1 MADPSSYRPRPG
13 EIPDSPGV
21 YRFRDEHRR
30 VIYVGKAKSLRQRLA
45 NYFQDL
51 ANLHPRTRTMVTTA
65 ASVEWTV
72 VSTEVEALQLEYSWI
87 KEYDPRFNVKYRDD
101 KSYPYL
107 AVTMN
112 EEFPRVQVMRG
123 HKKKGVRYFGP
134 YGHAWAIR
142 DTVDLLLRVFPVR
155 TCSAGVFKNAARTG
169 RPCLL
174 GYIGKCSAPC
184 VERISAEDHQELA
197 EEFCDFMAGR
207 TGTYLRR
214 LERKMGEAAEDMEYE
229 RAARLRDDIGA
240 LRKAMEKSAV
250 VLADATDADLIAVAE
265 DELEAA
271 VQIFHVRGGRVRGQR
286 GWVTD
291 KVEEITTGAL
301 VEHALQQL
309 YGEETGD
316 AVPKEVLVPALPDPV
331 EPVQEWLA
339 DRRGS
344 GVSLRIPQRGD
355 KKALMETVQRNAQ
368 QALVLHK
375 TKRASDLTTR
385 SRALEEIADALD
397 LDSAPLRIECYDI
410 SHLQGDDVVASMVV
424 FEDGLARKSE
434 YRRFQIKGFRGQD
447 DVRSMHEVITRRFR
461 RYLAE
466 KERTGEWADG
476 EDPGEGTPRADGRDR
491 VLSATP
497 GSPAAPGGEADSSHQ
512 SAPAHQPAPGHAA
525 TSGQEA
531 ALGRDAAP
539 GQEAAPSHEAA
550 PGREAAPGDE
560 ATPGQEAAPGHHA
573 APGHQAA
580 PSQEAAP
587 DHQAAAPGHG
597 AADDLALADGSGLK
611 DEDGRPKRFA
621 YPPQLVVVDGGQPQ
635 VAAAQRALDELGID
649 DIAVCGLAKRLEE
662 VWLPGEDDPVV
673 LPRTSEGLYLLQRVR
688 DEAHRF
694 AITYQRTKRAKRF
707 RSSPLDDVPGL
718 GETRKQALIKHFG
731 SVKKLRSA
739 TIDQI
744 CEVPG
749 IGRKTAETVAVALAR
764 SAPATPAVNTATG
777 EIMDDEDGAPETTAD
792 APGEPVSAGTPD
804 ERRGQ
809 ER

>member
-1 MADPSSYRPRPG
+1 MADPSSYRPKPG
-13 EIPDSPGV
+13 QIPDSPGV

-51 ANLHPRTRTMVTTA
+51 AGLHPRTRTMVTTA

-134 YGHAWAIR
+134 YAHAWAIR

-155 TCSAGVFKNAARTG
+155 TCSAGVFKNASRTG

-184 VERISAEDHQELA
+184 VGRVSAEDHRELA
-197 EEFCDFMAGR
+197 DEFCDFMTGR

-214 LERKMGEAAEDMEYE
+214 LEKQMMEAAEEMEYE
-229 RAARLRDDIGA
+229 RAARLRDDIEA
-240 LRKAMEKSAV
+240 LKKAMEKNAV

-316 AVPKEVLVPALPDPV
+316 AVPKEVLVPALPDPL
-331 EPVQEWLA
+331 EPVQEWLSG
-339 DRRGS
+339 RRGS
-344 GVSLRIPQRGD
+344 NVSLRIPQRGD
-355 KKALMETVQRNAQ
+355 KRALMETVERNAQ

-434 YRRFQIKGFRGQD
+434 YRRFQIKGFEGQD
-447 DVRSMHEVITRRFR
+447 DVRSMHEVITRRFK

-466 KERTGEWADG
+466 KERTGEWSDG
-476 EDPGEGTPRADGRDR
+476 ESTLADTPSSSLGDTSSDTLGDAPSTPSGGTPSGDTPADA
-491 VLSATP
+491 LTTT
-497 GSPAAPGGEADSSHQ
+497 SPD
-512 SAPAHQPAPGHAA
+512 
-525 TSGQEA
+525 
-531 ALGRDAAP
+531 ALTN
-539 GQEAAPSHEAA
+539 SL
-550 PGREAAPGDE
+550 
-560 ATPGQEAAPGHHA
+560 T
-573 APGHQAA
+573 
-580 PSQEAAP
+580 
-587 DHQAAAPGHG
+587 
-597 AADDLALADGSGLK
+597 DD
-611 DEDGRPKRFA
+611 DGRPKRFA

-662 VWLPGEDDPVV
+662 VWLPGDDDPVV
-673 LPRTSEGLYLLQRVR
+673 LPRSSEGLYLLQRVR

-707 RSSPLDDVPGL
+707 RASPLDDVPGL

-731 SVKKLRSA
+731 SVKKLRAA

-749 IGRKTAETVAVALAR
+749 IGRKTAETIAAAFAQA
-764 SAPATPAVNTATG
+764 APAAPAVNTATG
-777 EIMDDEDGAPETTAD
+777 EIMDDEESETTAETS
-792 APGEPVSAGTPD
+792 GEPVSAGAPD

>member
-1 MADPSSYRPRPG
+1 MADPSSYRPKPG

-51 ANLHPRTRTMVTTA
+51 AGLHPRTRSMVTTA

-134 YGHAWAIR
+134 YAHAWAIR

-184 VERISAEDHQELA
+184 VDRISAEEHRELA
-197 EEFCDFMAGR
+197 DEFCDFMTGR
-207 TGTYLRR
+207 TGTYIRR
-214 LERKMGEAAEDMEYE
+214 LEKRMTEAAEEMEYE
-229 RAARLRDDIGA
+229 RAARLRDDIEA
-240 LRKAMEKSAV
+240 LKKAMEKNAV

-316 AVPKEVLVPALPDPV
+316 AVPREVLVPALPDPV
-331 EPVQEWLA
+331 EPVQQWLTE
-339 DRRGS
+339 RRGS
-344 GVSLRIPQRGD
+344 GVSLRVPQRGD

-385 SRALEEIADALD
+385 SRALEEIADALE

-434 YRRFQIKGFRGQD
+434 YRRFQIKGFAGQD

-466 KERTGEWADG
+466 KERTGEWTDG
-476 EDPGEGTPRADGRDR
+476 QDDAEGT
-491 VLSATP
+491 
-497 GSPAAPGGEADSSHQ
+497 
-512 SAPAHQPAPGHAA
+512 
-525 TSGQEA
+525 
-531 ALGRDAAP
+531 
-539 GQEAAPSHEAA
+539 
-550 PGREAAPGDE
+550 
-560 ATPGQEAAPGHHA
+560 
-573 APGHQAA
+573 
-580 PSQEAAP
+580 AP
-587 DHQAAAPGHG
+587 D
-597 AADDLALADGSGLK
+597 GLTEPPASTLTE
-611 DEDGRPKRFA
+611 DDGRPKRFA
-621 YPPQLVVVDGGQPQ
+621 YPPQLVVVDGGAPQ

-662 VWLPGEDDPVV
+662 VWLPGDDDPVV

-718 GETRKQALIKHFG
+718 GDTRKQALIKHFG
-731 SVKKLRSA
+731 SVKRLRSA

-749 IGRKTAETVAVALAR
+749 IGRKTAETIVATLAR
-764 SAPATPAVNTATG
+764 AAPAAPAVNTATG
-777 EIMDDEDGAPETTAD
+777 EIMDDMEEPDQATGS
-792 APGEPVSAGTPD
+792 PGEPVSAGAPD

>member
-13 EIPDSPGV
+13 EIPDTPGV

-112 EEFPRVQVMRG
+112 EQFPRVQVMRG

-134 YGHAWAIR
+134 YAHAWAIR

-184 VERISAEDHQELA
+184 VGRITPEEHRDLA

-214 LERKMGEAAEDMEYE
+214 LEKQMMAAAEEMEYE
-229 RAARLRDDIGA
+229 RAGRLRDDIEA
-240 LRKAMEKSAV
+240 LKKAMEKNAV

-291 KVEEITTGAL
+291 KVEEVSTGAL

-316 AVPKEVLVPALPDPV
+316 AVPKEVLVPALPEPV
-331 EPVQEWLA
+331 EPVQDWLTG
-339 DRRGS
+339 RRGAN
-344 GVSLRIPQRGD
+344 VSLRIPQRGD

-385 SRALEEIADALD
+385 SRALEEIAEALD

-424 FEDGLARKSE
+424 FEDGLQRKSE
-434 YRRFQIKGFRGQD
+434 YRRFQIKGFAGQD
-447 DVRSMHEVITRRFR
+447 DARSMHEVITRRFK

-466 KERTGEWADG
+466 KERTGEWTDG
-476 EDPGEGTPRADGRDR
+476 
-491 VLSATP
+491 
-497 GSPAAPGGEADSSHQ
+497 
-512 SAPAHQPAPGHAA
+512 
-525 TSGQEA
+525 
-531 ALGRDAAP
+531 
-539 GQEAAPSHEAA
+539 
-550 PGREAAPGDE
+550 
-560 ATPGQEAAPGHHA
+560 
-573 APGHQAA
+573 
-580 PSQEAAP
+580 
-587 DHQAAAPGHG
+587 
-597 AADDLALADGSGLK
+597 ADGSAIEGAVTGSDGSAGEGAVAGPGADGALTGTDVITDSLK
-611 DEDGRPKRFA
+611 DDDGRPRKFA
-621 YPPQLVVVDGGQPQ
+621 YPPQLVVVDGGRPQ
-635 VAAAQRALDELGID
+635 VAAARRALDELGID

-662 VWLPGEDDPVV
+662 VWVPGEDDPVV

-694 AITYQRTKRAKRF
+694 AITYQRAKRAKRF
-707 RSSPLDDVPGL
+707 RAGPLDDVPGL
-718 GETRKQALIKHFG
+718 GETRKQALVKHFG

-739 TIDQI
+739 TIEQI
-744 CEVPG
+744 QEVPG
-749 IGRKTAETVAVALAR
+749 IGRKTAETIAVALAQA
-764 SAPATPAVNTATG
+764 APAAPAVNTATG
-777 EIMDDEDGAPETTAD
+777 EIIEDEEPDTTAGSS
-792 APGEPVSAGTPD
+792 GEPVTAGAPD

-809 ER
+809 ET

>member
-1 MADPSSYRPRPG
+1 MADPSSYRPKPG
-13 EIPDSPGV
+13 QIPDSPGV

-51 ANLHPRTRTMVTTA
+51 AGLHPRTRSMVTTA

-107 AVTMN
+107 AVTMS

-134 YGHAWAIR
+134 YAHAWAIR

-155 TCSAGVFKNAARTG
+155 TCSAGVFKNARRTG

-184 VERISAEDHQELA
+184 VDRVSPEEHRELA
-197 EEFCDFMAGR
+197 EEFCDFMTGR

-214 LERKMGEAAEDMEYE
+214 LEKQMTEAAEEMEYE
-229 RAARLRDDIGA
+229 RAARLRDDIEA
-240 LRKAMEKSAV
+240 LKKAMEKNAV

-316 AVPKEVLVPALPDPV
+316 AVPKEVLVPALPDPL
-331 EPVQEWLA
+331 EPVQEWLSG
-339 DRRGS
+339 RRGAN
-344 GVSLRIPQRGD
+344 VSLRIPQRGD
-355 KKALMETVQRNAQ
+355 KRALMETVERNAQ

-424 FEDGLARKSE
+424 FEDGLQRKSE
-434 YRRFQIKGFRGQD
+434 YRRFQIKGFEGQD
-447 DVRSMHEVITRRFR
+447 DVRSMHEVITRRFK

-466 KERTGEWADG
+466 KEKTGEWTDG
-476 EDPGEGTPRADGRDR
+476 EGA
-491 VLSATP
+491 LSDT
-497 GSPAAPGGEADSSHQ
+497 S
-512 SAPAHQPAPGHAA
+512 SAPLTDTSEALTEAGSAPLTA
-525 TSGQEA
+525 
-531 ALGRDAAP
+531 
-539 GQEAAPSHEAA
+539 
-550 PGREAAPGDE
+550 
-560 ATPGQEAAPGHHA
+560 
-573 APGHQAA
+573 
-580 PSQEAAP
+580 
-587 DHQAAAPGHG
+587 
-597 AADDLALADGSGLK
+597 GLK
-611 DEDGRPKRFA
+611 DDDGRPKRFA
-621 YPPQLVVVDGGQPQ
+621 YPPQLVVVDGGRPQ
-635 VAAAQRALDELGID
+635 VAAARRALDELGID

-707 RSSPLDDVPGL
+707 RSSPLDEVPGL
-718 GETRKQALIKHFG
+718 GDTRKQALIKHFG

-739 TIDQI
+739 TIEEI

-749 IGRKTAETVAVALAR
+749 IGRKTAETIAAALAR
-764 SAPATPAVNTATG
+764 AAPAAPAVNTATG
-777 EIMDDEDGAPETTAD
+777 EIMEDEDSATTAETS
-792 APGEPVSAGTPD
+792 GEPVSAGAPD

>member
-1 MADPSSYRPRPG
+1 MADPSSYRPKPG

-51 ANLHPRTRTMVTTA
+51 ASLHPRTRTMVTTA

-87 KEYDPRFNVKYRDD
+87 KEFDPRFNVKYRDD

-123 HKKKGVRYFGP
+123 QKRKGVRYFGP

-155 TCSAGVFKNAARTG
+155 TCSAGVFKNAAHTG

-184 VERISAEDHQELA
+184 VDRVSADEHRDLAED
-197 EEFCDFMAGR
+197 FCDFMAGR
-207 TGTYLRR
+207 TGTYIRR
-214 LERKMGEAAEDMEYE
+214 LEQQMTEAAEEMEYE

-240 LRKAMEKSAV
+240 LKKAMEKSAV

-309 YGEETGD
+309 YGEEKGD
-316 AVPKEVLVPALPDPV
+316 SVPKEVLVPALPDPV

-339 DRRGS
+339 ERRGS

-385 SRALEEIADALD
+385 SRALEEIAEALD

-424 FEDGLARKSE
+424 FEDGLQRKSE
-434 YRRFQIKGFRGQD
+434 YRRFQIKGFAGQD
-447 DVRSMHEVITRRFR
+447 DVRSMHEVISRRFR

-466 KERTGEWADG
+466 KEKTGEWVDDLP
-476 EDPGEGTPRADGRDR
+476 EEGTP
-491 VLSATP
+491 
-497 GSPAAPGGEADSSHQ
+497 EN
-512 SAPAHQPAPGHAA
+512 
-525 TSGQEA
+525 
-531 ALGRDAAP
+531 
-539 GQEAAPSHEAA
+539 
-550 PGREAAPGDE
+550 
-560 ATPGQEAAPGHHA
+560 
-573 APGHQAA
+573 
-580 PSQEAAP
+580 
-587 DHQAAAPGHG
+587 
-597 AADDLALADGSGLK
+597 GLK
-611 DEDGRPKRFA
+611 DDDGRPKKFA

-635 VAAAQRALDELGID
+635 VAAAKKALDELGID

-662 VWLPGEDDPVV
+662 VWLPDDDDPVV

-694 AITYQRTKRAKRF
+694 AITYQRTKRAQRF

-718 GETRKQALIKHFG
+718 GDTRKQALLKHFG
-731 SVKKLRSA
+731 SLKKLRSA

-749 IGRKTAETVAVALAR
+749 IGRKTAETIAVALAQA
-764 SAPATPAVNTATG
+764 APAAPAVNTATG
-777 EIMDDEDGAPETTAD
+777 EIMDEEEPGTTGSG
-792 APGEPVSAGTPD
+792 GEPVTAGAPD

-809 ER
+809 ET

>member
-1 MADPSSYRPRPG
+1 MADPSSYRPKPG
-13 EIPDSPGV
+13 QIPDSPGV
-21 YRFRDEHRR
+21 YRFRDDHRR

-51 ANLHPRTRTMVTTA
+51 AGLHPRTRTMVTTA

-101 KSYPYL
+101 KSYPFL
-107 AVTMN
+107 AVTLD

-123 HKKKGVRYFGP
+123 AKKKGVRYFGP

-142 DTVDLLLRVFPVR
+142 ETVDLMLRVFPVR

-184 VERISAEDHQELA
+184 VGRVTPEEHRELA

-207 TGTYLRR
+207 TGTYIRR
-214 LERKMGEAAEDMEYE
+214 LEQRMTEAAEEMEYE
-229 RAARLRDDIGA
+229 KAGRLRDDIGA
-240 LRKAMEKSAV
+240 LRRAMEKNAV
-250 VLADATDADLIAVAE
+250 VLADATDADLMAVAE

-291 KVEEITTGAL
+291 KVEAVETAGL

-309 YGEETGD
+309 YGEESGD
-316 AVPKEVLVPALPDPV
+316 AVPKEVLVPALPEDAEAV
-331 EPVQEWLA
+331 AQWLSE
-339 DRRGS
+339 RRGS
-344 GVSLRIPQRGD
+344 QVSLRIPQRGD
-355 KKALMETVQRNAQ
+355 KKDLMATVGRNAQ
-368 QALVLHK
+368 QSLVLHK

-385 SRALEEIADALD
+385 SRALEEIAEALG

-424 FEDGLARKSE
+424 FEDGLARKGE
-434 YRRFQIKGFRGQD
+434 YRRFQIKGFEGQD
-447 DVRSMHEVITRRFR
+447 DVRSMHEVIGRRFR
-461 RYLAE
+461 RYLQE
-466 KERTGEWADG
+466 KERTGEWPEQPERQDQSEEPEEPEESGAHSDG
-476 EDPGEGTPRADGRDR
+476 
-491 VLSATP
+491 
-497 GSPAAPGGEADSSHQ
+497 
-512 SAPAHQPAPGHAA
+512 
-525 TSGQEA
+525 SGPLERLEQ
-531 ALGRDAAP
+531 
-539 GQEAAPSHEAA
+539 
-550 PGREAAPGDE
+550 PGRED
-560 ATPGQEAAPGHHA
+560 
-573 APGHQAA
+573 
-580 PSQEAAP
+580 
-587 DHQAAAPGHG
+587 
-597 AADDLALADGSGLK
+597 
-611 DEDGRPKRFA
+611 DGRPKRFA

-649 DIAVCGLAKRLEE
+649 DVAVCGLAKRLEE
-662 VWLPGEDDPVV
+662 VWVPGENDPVV
-673 LPRTSEGLYLLQRVR
+673 LPRSSEGLYLLQRVR

-694 AITYQRTKRAKRF
+694 AITYQRAKRAKRV

-718 GETRKQALIKHFG
+718 GESRKQSLIKHFG
-731 SVKKLRSA
+731 SVKKLRQA

-749 IGRKTAETVAVALAR
+749 VGRKTAESVVVAFAKA
-764 SAPATPAVNTATG
+764 APAAPAVNTATG
-777 EIMDDEDGAPETTAD
+777 EIMEDDGGSTHD
-792 APGEPVSAGTPD
+792 
-804 ERRGQ
+804 
-809 ER
+809 